1 MEEQQVNRR
10 IEICGGI
17 ASGKTSLAQQ
27 LEKEGY
33 TAIYE
38 RYEDNPFLT
47 KFYLDKEVD
56 NTFETEMVFVLL
68 HSNWIKMKQNIETLV
83 CDYSLFQDYC
93 YGVNNLTGKDM
104 EVFQSLYD
112 HVLKQINPVDLTI
125 YLKCDVEC
133 LLERIRLRDRK
144 MEQTI
149 SRKYLQSNIETIE
162 KNLFRQKNVI
172 IIESDKYNFIEK
184 DRDFII
190 NKIKSYLNK

>member
-149 SRKYLQSNIETIE
+149 SRKYLQSNIETLE

>member
-162 KNLFRQKNVI
+162 KNLFRQKNVM